1 MNTYRL
7 KTRCREKYFPVKYSK
22 NIVTITKR
30 HREDAVLGIEYFKAE
45 PTEYARIRVG
55 KKIKKE
61 GAGISGYYLPFRTTI
76 EMVSIATGDQPF
88 VFTEFSTDNQE
99 VNIQGG
105 FIYKALDPR
114 RVMEEYNFSID
125 PQSKTFLADGFQ
137 KLPEHILQLIKGKT
151 RNIVQGAS
159 LQDILVMGDS
169 LAEILMELLAPD
181 DLQASMGVELR
192 NIYITS
198 IRPTPEIAKAL
209 EAQYREQLL
218 QKADEAIYTR
228 RAQAVENERVIQ
240 QNELKTKI
248 ELEQKREELVA
259 LEGKNILQQADF
271 RARAKEREL
280 KAFEQVGADMV
291 TAQALLALGE
301 NAQKIETLTITPE
314 LLAGILKK

>member
-1 MNTYRL
+1 M
-7 KTRCREKYFPVKYSK
+7 
-22 NIVTITKR
+22 
-30 HREDAVLGIEYFKAE
+30 LGIEYFKAE

-55 KKIKKE
+55 KRIRKE
-61 GAGISGYYLPFRTTI
+61 GAGISGYYLPFRTTV
-76 EMVSIATGDQPF
+76 EMVSIATGDQPIF
-88 VFTEFSTDNQE
+88 FTEYSTDNQE

-105 FIYKALDPR
+105 FIYRASDPKH
-114 RVMEEYNFSID
+114 VMEEYNFSID
-125 PQSKTFLADGFQ
+125 PETKEYLADGFQ

-159 LQDILVMGDS
+159 LKDILVMGDS
-169 LAEILMELLAPD
+169 LAENLMELLAAEN
-181 DLQASMGVELR
+181 LQTRMGVELK

-209 EAQYREQLL
+209 EAEYREQLL
-218 QKADEAIYTR
+218 QKADEAIYAR

-248 ELEQKREELVA
+248 ELEEKKKELVD
-259 LEGKNILQQADF
+259 LEGKNILQQAEY

-301 NAQKIETLTITPE
+301 NAQKIGNLTITPE

>member
-1 MNTYRL
+1 L
-7 KTRCREKYFPVKYSK
+7 KY
-22 NIVTITKR
+22 IVTTTNR
-30 HREDAVLGIEYFKAE
+30 HEEEDVLGIEYFKAE

-55 KKIKKE
+55 KRIKKE

-76 EMVSIATGDQPF
+76 EMVSVATGDQPF
-88 VFTEFSTDNQE
+88 FFTEFSTDNQE

-125 PQSKTFLADGFQ
+125 PQSKEFLADGFQ
-137 KLPEHILQLIKGKT
+137 KLPEHILQLIKGRT

-169 LAEILMELLAPD
+169 LAENLMKLLAPD
-181 DLQASMGVELR
+181 DLQAGMGVELK

-218 QKADEAIYTR
+218 QQADEAIYAR

-240 QNELKTKI
+240 QNEMKTKI
-248 ELEQKREELVA
+248 ELEEKKKELVD
-259 LEGKNILQQADF
+259 LEGKNILQQAEY
-271 RARAKEREL
+271 RAQAKKQEL

-301 NAQKIETLTITPE
+301 NAQKIGNLTITPE

>member
-1 MNTYRL
+1 M
-7 KTRCREKYFPVKYSK
+7 
-22 NIVTITKR
+22 
-30 HREDAVLGIEYFKAE
+30 LGIEYFKAE

-55 KKIKKE
+55 KRIKKE

-76 EMVSIATGDQPF
+76 EMASVATGDQPF
-88 VFTEFSTDNQE
+88 YFTEFSTDNQE

-105 FIYKALDPR
+105 FIYKALDPK

-125 PQSKTFLADGFQ
+125 PQTKEYLADGFQ
-137 KLPEHILQLIKGKT
+137 KLPDYILQIIKGKT

-159 LQDILVMGDS
+159 LKDILVMGDS
-169 LAEILMELLAPD
+169 LAEQLMELLAAE
-181 DLQASMGVELR
+181 DLHARMGVELK

-209 EAQYREQLL
+209 EAEYREQLL
-218 QKADEAIYTR
+218 QKADEAIYAR

-248 ELEQKREELVA
+248 ELEEKKKELVD
-259 LEGKNILQQADF
+259 LEGKNILQKAEY

-301 NAQKIETLTITPE
+301 NAQKIGNLTITPE

>member
-1 MNTYRL
+1 M
-7 KTRCREKYFPVKYSK
+7 
-22 NIVTITKR
+22 
-30 HREDAVLGIEYFKAE
+30 LGIEYFKAE

-55 KKIKKE
+55 KRIRKE
-61 GAGISGYYLPFRTTI
+61 GAGISGYYLPFRTTV
-76 EMVSIATGDQPF
+76 EMASVATGDQPF
-88 VFTEFSTDNQE
+88 YFTEFSRDSQE

-105 FIYKALDPR
+105 FIYRASDPKL
-114 RVMEEYNFSID
+114 VMEEYNFSID
-125 PQSKTFLADGFQ
+125 PETKEYLADGFQ

-159 LQDILVMGDS
+159 LKDILVMGDS
-169 LAEILMELLAPD
+169 LAENLMELLAAEN
-181 DLQASMGVELR
+181 LQTRMGVELK

-209 EAQYREQLL
+209 EAEYREHLL
-218 QKADEAIYTR
+218 QKADEAIYAR

-248 ELEQKREELVA
+248 ELEEKKKELVD
-259 LEGKNILQQADF
+259 LEGKNILQQAEY
-271 RARAKEREL
+271 RARAKEREM
-280 KAFEQVGADMV
+280 KAFEHVGADMV

-314 LLAGILKK
+314 LMAGILKK